1 MSSRATPRHIIHRNV
16 DILGFQCERIG
27 PPESMMFSERM
38 IYSDSERGYVKRSS
52 VEGQA
57 AAAAELKLEREQAAA
72 RRRRDERLR
81 RERELHQRAPPEG
94 APLIERLRK
103 ENRNL
108 IRAINK
114 DYSFLP
120 EFCDKKIAE
129 VMELDSKRLAQL
141 ERGVEGDNDDDDGY
155 SDDDFDDDEYDDE
168 DFDDDDDDDE
178 EDEDKGVQSE
188 GEDTASS
195 GVEGAQDGNGD
206 VGGRSEEEL
215 QREKIAQQ
223 HMVEARDEI
232 YRRNVA
238 HQEVLLRELGQAK
251 QVKASKDAL
260 AGKREDEL
268 TKNEINYVQTCN
280 EKLTKNRRA
289 NYIAFYKVCNE
300 KLDQV
305 EKEEEEYLAELRAAR
320 ARGGRAAVRRK
331 WRLRGRC
338 WGFGEEEVNTDDEK
352 EEEGVAGEKRRA
364 TRAGATRRR
373 HSRTPAAVAAAAP
386 PPVTG

>member
-1 MSSRATPRHIIHRNV
+1 MA
-16 DILGFQCERIG
+16 
-27 PPESMMFSERM
+27 
-38 IYSDSERGYVKRSS
+38 
-52 VEGQA
+52 
-57 AAAAELKLEREQAAA
+57 
-72 RRRRDERLR
+72 
-81 RERELHQRAPPEG
+81 
-94 APLIERLRK
+94 
-103 ENRNL
+103 
-108 IRAINK
+108 
-114 DYSFLP
+114 
-120 EFCDKKIAE
+120 
-129 VMELDSKRLAQL
+129 
-141 ERGVEGDNDDDDGY
+141 
-155 SDDDFDDDEYDDE
+155 
-168 DFDDDDDDDE
+168 
-178 EDEDKGVQSE
+178 
-188 GEDTASS
+188 
-195 GVEGAQDGNGD
+195 AQDGNGD

-305 EKEEEEYLAELRAAR
+305 EKEEEEYLAEL
-320 ARGGRAAVRRK
+320 GRTRSFGEKVWRRRK

-338 WGFGEEEVNTDDEK
+338 WGFGEEVNTDEE
-352 EEEGVAGEKRRA
+352 EEEGVAGERRRRARRKRRRVRRGGPRVAGEKDGGGRESEGEGESRTRRRA
-364 TRAGATRRR
+364 TRRRPTRRR
-373 HSRTPAAVAAAAP
+373 HSRTLAAVAAAAP
-386 PPVTG
+386 PPVMRGGSLDKYT